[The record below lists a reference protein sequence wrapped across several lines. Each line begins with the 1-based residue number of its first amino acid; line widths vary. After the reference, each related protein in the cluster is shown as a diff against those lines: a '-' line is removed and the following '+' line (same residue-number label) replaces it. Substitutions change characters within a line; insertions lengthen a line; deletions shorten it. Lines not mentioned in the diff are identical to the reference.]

1 MSDTLTTP
9 VVVKPMKN
17 TARVAT
23 VPRAAA
29 ATARIP
35 KIIHQT
41 APTTNLTWE
50 ERRIT
55 GRMLTILAGWQYHLW
70 DDNDNERFVAGHFP
84 QYVEQFRRIER
95 GVVKA
100 DLARYMYLYV
110 HGGFY
115 FDTDYKMMAPIGE
128 DILSRACV
136 LPVSRGDVNNP
147 STMRLGNAVMGSVPR
162 HAFWSNFLRELFNTG
177 KLETLAEDRIEKT
190 TGPEGLTDFFLRH
203 REKYTNVFLAPRS
216 MFHPPLRARTFS
228 YQASSDTIGA
238 HLCWGS
244 WRTKNVLRL
253 ARNVFIRKLTA
264 L

>member
-1 MSDTLTTP
+1 MSDTITTP
-9 VVVKPMKN
+9 LIVKPMKG
-17 TARVAT
+17 APRVAAIS
-23 VPRAAA
+23 RAAA

-41 APTTNLTWE
+41 APTKNLTWE

-55 GRMLTILAGWQYHLW
+55 GHMRVILTGWQYHLW

-84 QYVEQFRRIER
+84 QYVEQYRRIKR

-115 FDTDYKMMAPIGE
+115 FDTDYKMLAPIGE
-128 DILSRACV
+128 DILSQACV
-136 LPVSRGDVNNP
+136 LPVSRGDVSDP
-147 STMRLGNAVMGSVPR
+147 SNMRLGNAVMGSVPR
-162 HAFWSNFLRELFNTG
+162 HALWSDFLRELFANGT
-177 KLETLAEDRIEKT
+177 LENLAEERIEKT

-203 REKYTNVFLAPRS
+203 RERYTNVFLAPRS
-216 MFHPPLRARTFS
+216 MFHPPLTGGNLS
-228 YQASSDTIGA
+228 YQASSGTIGA

-253 ARNVFIRKLTA
+253 ARNVFTRKLTA

>member
-9 VVVKPMKN
+9 LIVKPLSN
-17 TARVAT
+17 AGRGAAIPRTAT
-23 VPRAAA
+23 

-41 APTTNLTWE
+41 APTKDLTWE
-50 ERRIT
+50 ERRII
-55 GRMLTILAGWQYHLW
+55 GRMLTILKGWQYHLW
-70 DDNDNERFVAGHFP
+70 DDHDNDRFVAGHFP
-84 QYVEQFRRIER
+84 QYVEQYRRIGR

-115 FDTDYKMMAPIGE
+115 FDTDYKLLAPIG
-128 DILSRACV
+128 DHILSHPCV
-136 LPVSRGDVNNP
+136 LPVSRGDAGNP
-147 STMRLGNAVMGSVPR
+147 STMRLGNAVMGSAPR
-162 HAFWSNFLRELFNTG
+162 HAFWSDFLRELFNAG
-177 KLETLAEDRIEKT
+177 KLENLPENRIEKT
-190 TGPEGLTDFFLRH
+190 TGPEGLTDFFLSRH
-203 REKYTNVFLAPRS
+203 EKYPDVFLAPRS
-216 MFHPPLRARTFS
+216 TFHPPLTAGNFS
-228 YQASSDTIGA
+228 YQASSDTVGA

-253 ARNVFIRKLTA
+253 TRNFVTRKLTA

>member
-9 VVVKPMKN
+9 LVAKPMKN
-17 TARVAT
+17 APRVAA
-23 VPRAAA
+23 VPRAAVA
-29 ATARIP
+29 AARIP
-35 KIIHQT
+35 SIIHQT
-41 APTTNLTWE
+41 ARTKDLTWE
-50 ERRIT
+50 ERRLA
-55 GRMLTILAGWQYHLW
+55 GRMLTILKGWQYHLW

-84 QYVEQFRRIER
+84 QYVEQYRQIKR

-110 HGGFY
+110 RGGFY
-115 FDTDYKMMAPIGE
+115 FDTDYKMLAPIGE
-128 DILSRACV
+128 DLLSQACV
-136 LPVSRGDVNNP
+136 LPVSRGDACNP

-162 HAFWSNFLRELFNTG
+162 HAFWSDFLRELFAG
-177 KLETLAEDRIEKT
+177 GSLENLAEERIEKT

-203 REKYTNVFLAPRS
+203 RESYTDVFLAPRS
-216 MFHPPLRARTFS
+216 MFHPPLTRGNFS
-228 YQASSDTIGA
+228 YQASSGTIGV

-253 ARNVFIRKLTA
+253 ARNVFTRKLTA

>member
-9 VVVKPMKN
+9 VTVKVMKDAPPF
-17 TARVAT
+17 TAVSRTAV
-23 VPRAAA
+23 

-41 APTTNLTWE
+41 ARTKDLTWE
-50 ERRIT
+50 ERRIA
-55 GRMLTILAGWQYHLW
+55 GRMLAILTGWQYHLW
-70 DDNDNERFVAGHFP
+70 DDNDNDRFVAGHFP
-84 QYVEQFRRIER
+84 QYAEQYRRIKR

-115 FDTDYKMMAPIGE
+115 FDTDYKMLAPIG
-128 DILSRACV
+128 DDLLSRACV
-136 LPVSRGDVNNP
+136 LPVSRGDASSP
-147 STMRLGNAVMGSVPR
+147 ATMRLGNAVMGSVPR
-162 HAFWSNFLRELFNTG
+162 HAFWSDFLRQLFNTG
-177 KLETLAEDRIEKT
+177 KLEDVAEDQVEKT

-203 REKYTNVFLAPRS
+203 REKYADVFLAPRS
-216 MFHPPLRARTFS
+216 MFHPPLTGGNFS
-228 YQASSDTIGA
+228 YQASADTIGT

-244 WRTKNVLRL
+244 WRTKNLLRL
-253 ARNVFIRKLTA
+253 ARNVFVRKLTA

>member
-9 VVVKPMKN
+9 LVVKAMKN
-17 TARVAT
+17 AAPVAT
-23 VPRAAA
+23 VPREAVS
-29 ATARIP
+29 TAGIP

-41 APTTNLTWE
+41 APTKDLTWE
-50 ERRIT
+50 ERRLI
-55 GRMLTILAGWQYHLW
+55 GRMLTILKGWQYHLW

-84 QYVEQFRRIER
+84 QYVEQYRQIRR

-110 HGGFY
+110 RGGFY
-115 FDTDYKMMAPIGE
+115 FDTDYKLLAPIGE
-128 DILSRACV
+128 GILSKACV

-147 STMRLGNAVMGSVPR
+147 STMRLGNAVMGSLPR
-162 HAFWSNFLRELFNTG
+162 HAFWSDFLREVFNTG
-177 KLETLAEDRIEKT
+177 KLENVAEDRVEKT
-190 TGPEGLTDFFLRH
+190 TGPEGLTDFFLSH
-203 REKYTNVFLAPRS
+203 REKYADVFLAPRS
-216 MFHPPLRARTFS
+216 MFHPPLTGGYFS

-253 ARNVFIRKLTA
+253 ARNVFTRKVTA